1 MNENNVKI
9 ERFFK
14 AFENPNFLTNKISF
28 HLTRSSLETLRNVN
42 LIIESYNNN
51 ETTDKAEMLLNIFG
65 MLQALFV
72 GVDALYGLSYGVT
85 NKKWSVNV
93 NNNPELREI
102 KYVRNDV
109 VGHPTKRL
117 YNDNKIGYCDLD
129 LDKTT
134 YYELVYR
141 IAIPSDNSED
151 ITSHTVDLKKTIASY
166 NYESS
171 KVLDEIYKRML
182 LESDITSI
190 GGSEYSYSLYSYQ
203 LYKDFRNGIKN
214 YEILNTI
221 KENYIKVFKL
231 DEKSN
236 DRFPWR
242 INHLEELFRWDE
254 VEHNEIIIYLTYY
267 IIEKL
272 FRMCNSL
279 EREKLKEEE
288 IDFSK
293 IVLTYSM
300 PKRVKD
306 FVDFVRRYKIDP
318 KPLKDPIDP
327 YFMPTLEKM
336 EIMANKNRNILK
348 TIDMFKKNKDN
359 QMRIYLLGC
368 MVNYED

>member
-1 MNENNVKI
+1 MIDNNVRI
-9 ERFFK
+9 DRFFK

-42 LIIESYNNN
+42 LIIESYLRE
-51 ETTDKAEMLLNIFG
+51 ETTDSGDMLLNIFG

-129 LDKTT
+129 LNKTT
-134 YYELVYR
+134 YYELVYK

-151 ITSHTVDLKKTIASY
+151 ITSHTVDLKKTINSY
-166 NYESS
+166 LLESS

-190 GGSEYSYSLYSYQ
+190 SHLEYSYSVYSYT

-221 KENYIKVFKL
+221 KENYLKVFKL
-231 DEKSN
+231 GKEST

-242 INHLEELFRWDE
+242 LNHLEELFRWDE
-254 VEHNEIIIYLTYY
+254 NEHNEIITYLTFYV
-267 IIEKL
+267 IEKI
-272 FRMCNSL
+272 FRMCNAL
-279 EREKLKEEE
+279 EKDKEEDDL
-288 IDFSK
+288 DFSK
-293 IVLTYSM
+293 VVLTYSM

-306 FVDFVRRYKIDP
+306 FVDFVRKNRIDS

-327 YFMPTLEKM
+327 YFMPTIEKM
-336 EIMANKNRNILK
+336 ETLANKNRNILK

-359 QMRIYLLGC
+359 QTRIYLLGC

>member
-1 MNENNVKI
+1 MNDSNLKI

-14 AFENPNFLTNKISF
+14 AFEDANYLTNKISF
-28 HLTRSSLETLRNVN
+28 HLTKSSLETLKNVN
-42 LIIESYNNN
+42 MIIDSYLSGETN
-51 ETTDKAEMLLNIFG
+51 EKPKMLLNIFG

-134 YYELVYR
+134 YYELVYK

-151 ITSHTVDLKKTIASY
+151 ITNHTVNLMKTIDSY
-166 NYESS
+166 MLESS

-182 LESDITSI
+182 LENNINNEYF
-190 GGSEYSYSLYSYQ
+190 SEYAYSLY
-203 LYKDFRNGIKN
+203 KDYRVGIKN
-214 YEILNTI
+214 YDTLERI
-221 KENYIKVFKL
+221 KEKYMRAFEL
-231 DEKSN
+231 DSSSH
-236 DRFPWR
+236 DRFMWR
-242 INHLEELFRWDE
+242 INQLEELFKWDE
-254 VEHNEIIIYLTYY
+254 AEHNEILIYLIYY

-272 FRMCNSL
+272 YRMCNEL
-279 EREKLKEEE
+279 DDL
-288 IDFSK
+288 DFSN
-293 IVLTYSM
+293 IVLSYSV
-300 PKRVKD
+300 PKKVKD
-306 FVDFVRRYKIDP
+306 YVDFVRKHNIDETILNDNYHP
-318 KPLKDPIDP
+318 NFL
-327 YFMPTLEKM
+327 TLLEKM
-336 EIMANKNRNILK
+336 NSLANNNRSILKINEMFLKNKN
-348 TIDMFKKNKDN
+348 N

-368 MVNYED
+368 MFNYES

>member
-1 MNENNVKI
+1 MLDNNVRI
-9 ERFFK
+9 DRFFK
-14 AFENPNFLTNKISF
+14 AFENTNLLTNKISF
-28 HLTRSSLETLRNVN
+28 HLTKSSLETLKNVN
-42 LIIESYNNN
+42 MIIESYMNNDT
-51 ETTDKAEMLLNIFG
+51 EKEGDMLLNIFG

-129 LDKTT
+129 LNKTT
-134 YYELVYR
+134 YYELVYK

-166 NYESS
+166 LFESS

-182 LESDITSI
+182 LESDISSLTTK
-190 GGSEYSYSLYSYQ
+190 EYSYSLYSYT
-203 LYKDFRNGIKN
+203 LYKDYKNGIKN

-221 KENYIKVFKL
+221 RDNYFKAYKL
-231 DEKSN
+231 DEKTT

-254 VEHNEIIIYLTYY
+254 VEHNEIIVYLIYY

-272 FRMCNSL
+272 FRMCNTL
-279 EREKLKEEE
+279 EKDKLDSADL
-288 IDFSK
+288 DFSK

-300 PKRVKD
+300 PKKVKD
-306 FVDFVRRYKIDP
+306 FVDFVRKNKINP

-327 YFMPTLEKM
+327 YFMPTIEKM
-336 EIMANKNRNILK
+336 ESLANKNRNILK
-348 TIDMFKKNKDN
+348 TIDLFKKNKDN

>member
-1 MNENNVKI
+1 MNEHNNVKI

-28 HLTRSSLETLRNVN
+28 HLTKSSLETLKNVN
-42 LIIESYNNN
+42 MIIDSYMNS
-51 ETTDKAEMLLNIFG
+51 ETTDDAKVLLNIFG

-72 GVDALYGLSYGVT
+72 GVDALYGLSYCVT

-129 LDKTT
+129 LKKTT
-134 YYELVYR
+134 YYELVYK

-151 ITSHTVDLKKTIASY
+151 ITSHTVDLKKTINSY
-166 NYESS
+166 ILESA

-182 LESDITSI
+182 LESDIISLNYVD
-190 GGSEYSYSLYSYQ
+190 YSYSLYSYQ
-203 LYKDFRNGIKN
+203 IYKDYRNGIKN

-221 KENYIKVFKL
+221 KENYLKVFKL
-231 DEKSN
+231 DESTL

-254 VEHNEIIIYLTYY
+254 TEHNEIITYLTYY

-272 FRMCNSL
+272 FRMCNTL
-279 EREKLKEEE
+279 EKGSKDEL
-288 IDFSK
+288 DFSK
-293 IVLTYSM
+293 VVLTYSM
-300 PKRVKD
+300 PKKVKD
-306 FVDFVRRYKIDP
+306 FVDFVRKHKVDA

-327 YFMPTLEKM
+327 YFMPTIEKM
-336 EIMANKNRNILK
+336 EELANKNRNILK
-348 TIDMFKKNKDN
+348 TIEMFKKNKDN
-359 QMRIYLLGC
+359 QTRIYLLGC

>member
-1 MNENNVKI
+1 MNLNNVKI
-9 ERFFK
+9 DRFFK
-14 AFENPNFLTNKISF
+14 AFESPNFLTNKISF
-28 HLTRSSLETLRNVN
+28 HLTKSSLETLKNVN
-42 LIIESYNNN
+42 MIIDSYLSN
-51 ETTDKAEMLLNIFG
+51 ETKDQAEMLLNIFG

-129 LDKTT
+129 LNKTT
-134 YYELVYR
+134 YFELVYK

-151 ITSHTVDLKKTIASY
+151 ITSHTVNLKKTIESY
-166 NYESS
+166 NLESA

-182 LESDITSI
+182 LESDISI
-190 GGSEYSYSLYSYQ
+190 ISNLDYSYSLYSYQ
-203 LYKDFRNGIKN
+203 LYKDYRIGIKN
-214 YEILNTI
+214 YEVLNTI
-221 KENYIKVFKL
+221 KETYLKLFKL
-231 DEKSN
+231 DSKSS

-242 INHLEELFRWDE
+242 ISQLEELFRWDE

-267 IIEKL
+267 IIEKI

-279 EREKLKEEE
+279 EKENNKDD

-293 IVLTYSM
+293 VVLTYSM
-300 PKRVKD
+300 PKKVKE
-306 FVDFVRRYKIDP
+306 FIDFVRKNKIDP
-318 KPLKDPIDP
+318 NPLKDPNNP

-336 EIMANKNRNILK
+336 ELLANKNRNILK
-348 TIDMFKKNKDN
+348 TIDMFKKNKDS
-359 QMRIYLLGC
+359 QIRIYLLGC